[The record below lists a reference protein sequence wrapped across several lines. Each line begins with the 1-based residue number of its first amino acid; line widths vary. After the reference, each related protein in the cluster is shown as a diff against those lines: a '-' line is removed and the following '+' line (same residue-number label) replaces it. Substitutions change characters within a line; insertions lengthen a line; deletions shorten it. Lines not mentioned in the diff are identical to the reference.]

1 MQSNQSI
8 LLDQLLH
15 EKRAQSEEVISETD
29 FFEFFSIE
37 QILKDLDLG
46 NEEIDEGIIDGGAD
60 GGIDGFYI
68 FVNDILVADDTDI
81 STFGKTV
88 RINLTLFQTKAS
100 RGFTETAVDKIAH
113 TVGDIFDFSKELADL
128 KSLYRPQLLSK
139 AALFKK
145 VSLELA
151 TKLPELTINIH
162 YVTKGTSPSPSQ
174 TARANHVERQVTELF
189 PDSNSTFQFVG
200 CSELL
205 SISRRPIAD
214 DFKSHL
220 FGRTIAY

>member
-8 LLDQLLH
+8 LLDKLLN
-15 EKRAQSEEVISETD
+15 EKRAQSEEDISETD

-60 GGIDGFYI
+60 GGIDGFYM
-68 FVNDILVADDTDI
+68 FVNDILVAEDTDI
-81 STFGKTV
+81 STFGRTV

-100 RGFTETAVDKIAH
+100 RSFTETAVDKIAN

-128 KSLYRPQLLSK
+128 RSLYRPQLLSK

-145 VSLELA
+145 VRLELA
-151 TKLPELTINIH
+151 TNFPELAINIH
-162 YVTKGTSPSPSQ
+162 
-174 TARANHVERQVTELF
+174 
-189 PDSNSTFQFVG
+189 
-200 CSELL
+200 
-205 SISRRPIAD
+205 
-214 DFKSHL
+214 
-220 FGRTIAY
+220 